1 MGFRVAQMTTRQELR
16 AIQEALDKRNI
27 TNDPFCGV
35 GDIACRVEWVLRRN
49 EILEARCKEW
59 AEKYNFMEADRN
71 SLLRRSPNTPVR
83 DGEDRASH
91 SP

>member
-1 MGFRVAQMTTRQELR
+1 MRIRVGFRVAQMTTLQELR

-35 GDIACRVEWVLRRN
+35 GTIACRVEWVLRRN
-49 EILEARCKEW
+49 EVLEARCKEL

-71 SLLRRSPNTPVR
+71 ALLRRSPNSP
-83 DGEDRASH
+83 GSDRTR
-91 SP
+91 